1 MRKHNGMRPQDIVIL
16 LKMISL
22 NKAGLQLKEI
32 AQSLH
37 ISSSE
42 VTESLNRSY
51 FAGLVDY
58 NKKKVNRQS
67 LFEFLQH
74 GLHYVFPVH
83 PGGMTNG
90 IATAHSHPYLRK
102 KFDSD
107 LLYVWTD
114 IHGKERGLSIEP
126 LYQKQILAVK
136 EDDELYKLLALTD
149 VIRVGRRREIN
160 VAVNELSKILLHEP
174 SKKSS

>member
-1 MRKHNGMRPQDIVIL
+1 MRPQDIVIL

-22 NKAGLQLKEI
+22 NKSDVQLKEI

-51 FAGLVDY
+51 SAGLVDY

-74 GLHYVFPVH
+74 GLQYVFPVH
-83 PGGMTNG
+83 PGGMVNG

-107 LLYVWTD
+107 LLYVWPD

-136 EDDELYKLLALTD
+136 EDDGLYKLLALTD

-160 VAVNELSKILLHEP
+160 VAVNELSKILLHESP
-174 SKKSS
+174 KKSS

>member
-1 MRKHNGMRPQDIVIL
+1 MRPQDIVIL

-22 NKAGLQLKEI
+22 NKSDVQLKDI
-32 AQSLH
+32 AHALH

-51 FAGLVDY
+51 LAGLIDY

-67 LFEFLQH
+67 LFEFLQY

-83 PGGMTNG
+83 AGGLTNG
-90 IATAHSHPYLRK
+90 VATAHSHPYLRK
-102 KFDSD
+102 YFESD
-107 LLYVWTD
+107 TLYVWPD

-126 LYQKQILAVK
+126 LYSKQTLAVK
-136 EDDELYKLLALTD
+136 KDGELYKLLALVD
-149 VIRVGRRREIN
+149 VIRVGRRREIT
-160 VAVNELSKILLHEP
+160 VAVKELSKILLHEP
-174 SKKSS
+174 SLKHT

>member
-22 NKAGLQLKEI
+22 NKSDLQLKEI

-37 ISSSE
+37 ISPSE

-51 FAGLVDY
+51 LAGLVDY

-74 GLHYVFPVH
+74 GLHYVFPIH

-107 LLYVWTD
+107 LFYVWSD